1 MHLMNKA
8 TRIISLLPTAV
19 PSLLLATAVLC
30 ICVVNFHPKARS
42 YRIGLFL
49 LQGTELG
56 WAPYEQLDNLFK
68 NQMPSGNIWVQFEG
82 FRPELEEHEGFMAK
96 VYFRGNYVIYPRRIY
111 VSDPSTVV
119 NDGKAMVQK
128 HSRLTP
134 TLSEKLG
141 IHWIAVFSPPQHGG
155 FRVKVWRLR

>member
-1 MHLMNKA
+1 MNKA
-8 TRIISLLPTAV
+8 TRIVSLLVTAV

-49 LQGTELG
+49 LQGPEVVLT
-56 WAPYEQLDNLFK
+56 PYEQLDNLFN

-82 FRPELEEHEGFMAK
+82 FRPELKEHKGFMAE

-111 VSDPSTVV
+111 VSDSSPVV
-119 NDGKAMVQK
+119 NDGKEVVK
-128 HSRLTP
+128 KRTLLTP
-134 TLSEKLG
+134 ALSEKLG